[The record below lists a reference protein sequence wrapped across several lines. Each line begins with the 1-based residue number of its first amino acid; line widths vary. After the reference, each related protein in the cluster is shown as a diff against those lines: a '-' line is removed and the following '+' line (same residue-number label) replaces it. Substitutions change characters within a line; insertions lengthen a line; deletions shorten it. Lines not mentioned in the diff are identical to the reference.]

1 MKIARS
7 FFIWAALLLIAAASP
22 ALAQKTGYVDSK
34 KIFENYKGAGDIKV
48 QVNRALDVWNREI
61 ELKQMEI
68 DSLGKDLEAQN
79 LVISSERRKL
89 KQDEIKAKKKEV
101 EAFIHQVYDPA
112 GKLDAKNKELS
123 KPMAEKIGAIIKKV
137 ALDNNILLV
146 LDSSSG
152 MVVYA
157 DKDLDLTDQVLEE
170 LARSEGIVAQYQA
183 SLALF
188 PVWDADAEAVR
199 KKLGKL
205 AFGYLFS
212 SFSRS
217 EAFKPLAQKQVKDLV
232 KDKGLEDKEVSDT
245 KGLELAKILT
255 AQFAIN
261 GGIYYNAATGQ
272 VTLKL
277 RLFNVDT
284 GVMLAEESEV
294 AASQT
299 ELSGACENLAVR
311 LAQKAG
317 GK

>member
-1 MKIARS
+1 MNRIRTLLAG
-7 FFIWAALLLIAAASP
+7 AAVFAIAASFCQ
-22 ALAQKTGYVDSK
+22 AQKTGYVDSK
-34 KIFENYKGAGDIKV
+34 KIFEKYKGAGDIKL
-48 QVNRALDVWNREI
+48 QVNRALDAWNKEI
-61 ELKQMEI
+61 ESKRAEI
-68 DSLGKDLEAQN
+68 DSLQRDLEAQN

-89 KQDEIKAKKKEV
+89 KQDEIKTKNKEV
-101 EAFIHQVYDPA
+101 EALIHQVYDPS

-123 KPMAEKIGAIIKKV
+123 KPMVEKIGAIIKKV

-170 LARSEGIVAQYQA
+170 LAKSEGIVAQYQA
-183 SLALF
+183 TLALF
-188 PVWDADAEAVR
+188 PVWDADPEAVR

-212 SFSRS
+212 SLSRS
-217 EAFKPLAQKQVKDLV
+217 ETFKPLVQNLVRDLV
-232 KDKGLEDKEVSDT
+232 KDKGLENKEVTDA

-272 VTLKL
+272 ITLKL

-284 GVMLAEESEV
+284 GMMLAEESEV

-299 ELSGACENLAVR
+299 ELSGACENLVAR

>member
-1 MKIARS
+1 MS
-7 FFIWAALLLIAAASP
+7 
-22 ALAQKTGYVDSK
+22 
-34 KIFENYKGAGDIKV
+34 V
-48 QVNRALDVWNREI
+48 QR
-61 ELKQMEI
+61 
-68 DSLGKDLEAQN
+68 DLESQN

-89 KQDEIKAKKKEV
+89 KQEEIKTKNKEV
-101 EAFIHQVYDPA
+101 EAMIHQVYDPS

-123 KPMAEKIGAIIKKV
+123 KPMVEKIGGIIKKV

-170 LARSEGIVAQYQA
+170 LAKSEGIVAQYQA

-188 PVWDADAEAVR
+188 PVWDADPEAVR

-212 SFSRS
+212 SLGRS
-217 EAFKPLAQKQVKDLV
+217 EVFKPLAQKLVRDLV
-232 KDKGLEDKEVSDT
+232 KDKGLEDKQVSDA
-245 KGLELAKILT
+245 KGVELAKILT
-255 AQFAIN
+255 AQYAIL
-261 GGIYYNAATGQ
+261 GDITYNPATGQ

-299 ELSGACENLAVR
+299 ELSGACENLVTR

-317 GK
+317 GQ

>member
-1 MKIARS
+1 MNKVR
-7 FFIWAALLLIAAASP
+7 LVLAAAVFMLS
-22 ALAQKTGYVDSK
+22 ASLCQAQKTGYVDSK
-34 KIFENYKGAGDIKV
+34 KIFGKYKGAGDIKL
-48 QVNRALDVWNREI
+48 QVNRALDAWNKEI
-61 ELKQMEI
+61 GLKRAEI
-68 DSLGKDLEAQN
+68 DSLQRDLEAQN

-89 KQDEIKAKKKEV
+89 KQDEIKTKSKEV
-101 EAFIHQVYDPA
+101 ETLIHQVYDPS

-123 KPMAEKIGAIIKKV
+123 KPMVEKIGAIIKKV

-170 LARSEGIVAQYQA
+170 LAKSEGIVAQYQA

-188 PVWDADAEAVR
+188 PVWDADPEAVR

-212 SFSRS
+212 SLSRS
-217 EAFKPLAQKQVKDLV
+217 ETFKPMAQKLVRDLV
-232 KDKGLEDKEVSDT
+232 KDKGLEDKEVTDA
-245 KGLELAKILT
+245 KGMELAKILT

-261 GGIYYNAATGQ
+261 GGINYNPASGQ
-272 VTLKL
+272 ITIKL

-284 GVMLAEESEV
+284 GLMLAEESEV

-299 ELSGACENLAVR
+299 ELSGACENLVAR

>member
-1 MKIARS
+1 MNKTRILLAV
-7 FFIWAALLLIAAASP
+7 AAVFVLSTTLC
-22 ALAQKTGYVDSK
+22 LAQKTGYVDSK
-34 KIFENYKGAGDIKV
+34 KIFENYKGAGDIKL

-89 KQDEIKAKKKEV
+89 KQEDIKAKKKEV
-101 EAFIHQVYDPA
+101 ETFIHQVYDPA

-123 KPMAEKIGAIIKKV
+123 KPMVEKIGAIIKKV
-137 ALDNNILLV
+137 ALDNNLLLV

-170 LARSEGIVAQYQA
+170 LAKSEGIVAQYQA

-199 KKLGKL
+199 KKLGTM
-205 AFGYLFS
+205 ASGYLFS
-212 SFSRS
+212 SLSHS
-217 EAFKPLAQKQVKDLV
+217 ETFKPLAQKQVKDLV
-232 KDKGLEDKEVSDT
+232 KDKGLEDKEVSDAR
-245 KGLELAKILT
+245 GLELAKILT

-261 GGIYYNAATGQ
+261 GGVNLNPVSGQ
-272 VTLKL
+272 ITLKL
-277 RLFNVDT
+277 RLFNVNT
-284 GVMLAEESEV
+284 GLMLAEESEV
-294 AASQT
+294 AASQA
-299 ELSGACENLAVR
+299 ELSGACENLVAR
-311 LAQKAG
+311 LAQKAAE
-317 GK
+317 K

>member
-1 MKIARS
+1 MMNRIRVLLAG
-7 FFIWAALLLIAAASP
+7 AALFALTASLG
-22 ALAQKTGYVDSK
+22 LAQKTGYVDSK
-34 KIFENYKGAGDIKV
+34 KIFDNYKGAGDIKL
-48 QVNRALDVWNREI
+48 QVNRALDAWNREI
-61 ELKQMEI
+61 ETKRTEI
-68 DSLGKDLEAQN
+68 DSLEKDLEAQS
-79 LVISSERRKL
+79 LVISSERRKIR
-89 KQDEIKAKKKEV
+89 QDEIKAKKNEV
-101 EAFIHQVYDPA
+101 ETLIHQVYDPS

-123 KPMAEKIGAIIKKV
+123 KPMVEKIGSIIKKV

-170 LARSEGIVAQYQA
+170 LAKSEGIVAQYQA

-188 PVWDADAEAVR
+188 PVWDADDEAVR

-205 AFGYLFS
+205 AFGYLFNALG
-212 SFSRS
+212 RS
-217 EAFKPLAQKQVKDLV
+217 ETFKPLTQKQVKDLV
-232 KDKGLEDKEVSDT
+232 KDKGLEDKQVSDA
-245 KGLELAKILT
+245 KGVELAKILT
-255 AQFAIN
+255 TQFAILGDIN
-261 GGIYYNAATGQ
+261 YNPATGQ

-284 GVMLAEESEV
+284 GMMMAEESEV
-294 AASQT
+294 AASQGD
-299 ELSGACENLAVR
+299 LSGACENLVAR

>member
-1 MKIARS
+1 MNRIR
-7 FFIWAALLLIAAASP
+7 FFLALTAMMLVGAAWCQ
-22 ALAQKTGYVDSK
+22 AQKTGYVDSK
-34 KIFENYKGAGDIKV
+34 KIFENYKGAGDIKQ
-48 QVNRALDVWNREI
+48 QVNRALEVWNKEI
-61 ELKQMEI
+61 ELKRAEI
-68 DSLGKDLEAQN
+68 DSLEKDLESQN

-89 KQDEIKAKKKEV
+89 KQEVIKAKKKEV
-101 EAFIHQVYDPA
+101 ETLIHQLYDPA
-112 GKLDAKNKELS
+112 GKLDARNKELS
-123 KPMAEKIGAIIKKV
+123 KPMVDKIGGIIKKV

-152 MVVYA
+152 TVVYA

-170 LARSEGIVAQYQA
+170 LAKSEGIVAQYQA

-188 PVWDADAEAVR
+188 PVWDADPEAVR

-212 SFSRS
+212 SLSRS
-217 EAFKPLAQKQVKDLV
+217 ETFKPLAQKLVRDLV
-232 KDKGLEDKEVSDT
+232 KDKGLEDKEVSDAR
-245 KGLELAKILT
+245 GMELAKILT
-255 AQFAIN
+255 AQFSVS
-261 GGIYYNAATGQ
+261 GGINYNAASGQ
-272 VTLKL
+272 ITIKL

-284 GVMLAEESEV
+284 GMMLAEESEV

-299 ELSGACENLAVR
+299 ELSGACENLVAR

>member
-1 MKIARS
+1 MKIVRRA
-7 FFIWAALLLIAAASP
+7 FVWAGLLVLGATTAV
-22 ALAQKTGYVDSK
+22 LAQKTGYVDSK
-34 KIFENYKGAGDIKV
+34 KIFESYKGAGDIKL
-48 QVNRALDVWNREI
+48 QVNRALEVWNKEI
-61 ELKQMEI
+61 ELKRAEI
-68 DSLGKDLEAQN
+68 DSLEKDLEAQN
-79 LVISSERRKL
+79 LVISSERRKH
-89 KQDEIKAKKKEV
+89 KQEEIKAKKKEA
-101 EAFIHQVYDPA
+101 ENLIHQVYDPL

-137 ALDNNILLV
+137 AMDNNLLLV

-170 LARSEGIVAQYQA
+170 LAKSEGIVVQYQA

-188 PVWDADAEAVR
+188 PVWDADAEAAR

-212 SFSRS
+212 SLSRS
-217 EAFKPLAQKQVKDLV
+217 ETFKPLAQKLVKDLV
-232 KDKGLEDKEVSDT
+232 KDKGLEDKEVSDIR
-245 KGLELAKILT
+245 GLELAKILT

-261 GGIYYNAATGQ
+261 GGVYYNPANGQ
-272 VTLKL
+272 ITLKL

-284 GVMLAEESEV
+284 GMMLAEENEV
-294 AASQT
+294 AAGQT
-299 ELSGACENLAVR
+299 ELSGACENLIAR

>member
-7 FFIWAALLLIAAASP
+7 VFVWAVLLLMAAASP

-34 KIFENYKGAGDIKV
+34 KIFESYKGAGDIKQ
-48 QVNRALDVWNREI
+48 QVNRALDAWNKEI
-61 ELKQMEI
+61 EAKRAEI
-68 DSLGKDLEAQN
+68 DSLQRGLESQN

-89 KQDEIKAKKKEV
+89 KQDEIKARSKEV
-101 EAFIHQVYDPA
+101 ETLIHQVYDPS

-123 KPMAEKIGAIIKKV
+123 KPMAEKIGAVIKKV

-152 MVVYA
+152 AVVYA

-170 LARSEGIVAQYQA
+170 LAKAEGIVAQYQA
-183 SLALF
+183 TLALF
-188 PVWDADAEAVR
+188 PVWDADPEAVR
-199 KKLGKL
+199 KKLGKM

-212 SFSRS
+212 SLGRS
-217 EAFKPLAQKQVKDLV
+217 ETFKPLAQKLVRDLV
-232 KDKGLEDKEVSDT
+232 KDKGLEDKEVSDAR
-245 KGLELAKILT
+245 GMELAKILT
-255 AQFAIN
+255 AQFSIS
-261 GGIYYNAATGQ
+261 GGINYNAASGQ
-272 VTLKL
+272 ITLKL

-284 GVMLAEESEV
+284 GMMLAEESEV

-299 ELSGACENLAVR
+299 ELSGACENLVAR

>member
-1 MKIARS
+1 MMNRIRVLLAG
-7 FFIWAALLLIAAASP
+7 AAVFALAASFCP
-22 ALAQKTGYVDSK
+22 AQKTGYVDSK
-34 KIFENYKGAGDIKV
+34 KIFESYKGAGDIKL
-48 QVNRALDVWNREI
+48 QVNRALDAWNREI
-61 ELKQMEI
+61 ETKRSEI
-68 DSLGKDLEAQN
+68 DSLEKDLEAQN

-89 KQDEIKAKKKEV
+89 KQDEIKAKRKEV
-101 EAFIHQVYDPA
+101 ETLIHQVYDSS

-123 KPMAEKIGAIIKKV
+123 KPMVEKIGAIIKKV

-152 MVVYA
+152 TVVYA

-170 LARSEGIVAQYQA
+170 LAKSEGIVAQYQA

-188 PVWDADAEAVR
+188 AIWDADAEAVR

-205 AFGYLFS
+205 AFGYVFNSLG
-212 SFSRS
+212 RS
-217 EAFKPLAQKQVKDLV
+217 QTFKPLTQKQVRDLV
-232 KDKGLEDKEVSDT
+232 KDKGLEDKQVSDA
-245 KGLELAKILT
+245 KGVELAKILT
-255 AQFAIN
+255 AQYAIL
-261 GGIYYNAATGQ
+261 GDITYNPATGQ

-299 ELSGACENLAVR
+299 ELSGACENLVTR

-317 GK
+317 GQ

>member
-1 MKIARS
+1 MNRIRVLLAG
-7 FFIWAALLLIAAASP
+7 AAVFVMAASFCH
-22 ALAQKTGYVDSK
+22 AQKTGYVDSK
-34 KIFENYKGAGDIKV
+34 KIFESYKGAGDIRQ
-48 QVNRALDVWNREI
+48 QVNRALDIWNKEI
-61 ELKQMEI
+61 EAKRAEI
-68 DSLGKDLEAQN
+68 DSLEKDLEAQN
-79 LVISSERRKL
+79 LVISSERRKV

-101 EAFIHQVYDPA
+101 ETLIHQVYDPS

-123 KPMAEKIGAIIKKV
+123 KPMVEKIGTIIKKV

-152 MVVYA
+152 VVVYA

-170 LARSEGIVAQYQA
+170 LAKSEGTVVQYQA
-183 SLALF
+183 SLTLF
-188 PVWDADAEAVR
+188 PVWDVDAEAGR

-205 AFGYLFS
+205 AFGYIFNALG
-212 SFSRS
+212 RS
-217 EAFKPLAQKQVKDLV
+217 ETFKPLAQKLVRDLV
-232 KDKGLEDKEVSDT
+232 KDKGLEDKEVSDA

-255 AQFAIN
+255 AQYAIM
-261 GGIYYNAATGQ
+261 GGISFNPATGQ

-284 GVMLAEESEV
+284 GVMVAEESEMT
-294 AASQT
+294 AQGD
-299 ELSGACENLAVR
+299 LSGACDNLVNW